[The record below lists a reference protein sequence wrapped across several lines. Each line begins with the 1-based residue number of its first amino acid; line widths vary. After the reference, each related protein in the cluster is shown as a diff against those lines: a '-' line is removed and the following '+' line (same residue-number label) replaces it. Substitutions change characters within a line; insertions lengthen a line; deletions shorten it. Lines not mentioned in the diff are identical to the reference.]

1 MAIMKE
7 QKNILLP
14 LGITARKL
22 HVTTKWLKGE
32 ADANRIP
39 HLKAGD
45 RYLFEFSTV
54 NALLVERASKGGC
67 HEQN

>member
-1 MAIMKE
+1 MTE

-22 HVTTKWLKGE
+22 HVTTKWLKSE

-45 RYLFEFSTV
+45 RYLFEFHTV
-54 NALLVERASKGGC
+54 NALLVERAAKGG
-67 HEQN
+67 HNEPN